1 MRKKERSFMPGEWPA
16 ARTILRGS
24 QKVNFVILTEG
35 KDLVTKGL

>member
-1 MRKKERSFMPGEWPA
+1 MPGEWPA

-24 QKVNFVILTEG
+24 QKVDFVILTEG